1 MKKKPTMQQI
11 ANALNVT
18 PITVSR
24 ALNDREGVSEELKE
38 KIKQYAYETGYLTKE
53 TTKKNTQSRPV
64 NIILLVAEVFIKTD
78 NKFYIDFY
86 KKILDSLEENSA
98 FGILKI
104 IEEQEV
110 EELAIPKLLLGDN
123 IDGMIVLGELPS
135 EYINELAKLNLPTI
149 LLDFYDEDL
158 LLDAVVNDNFFEAYE
173 MTRYLISKG
182 HKDIAFVGNIKS
194 THSIQDRYLGYHKAL
209 LRSGITINKYEM
221 TRYLISKGHK
231 DIAFVGNIK
240 STHSIQDRY
249 LGYHKALLRS
259 GITINKNFI
268 ISDRT
273 RNGSYEELILPSPL
287 PTAFVCNCDQIAFQ
301 LVQDLRS
308 KGIQIPEDCSIASF
322 DNSKFSTSCTPQ
334 LTTMDPNLDDMVKAC
349 VSNIL
354 KKVSQPNLKTGLIA
368 VKGALIERESVR
380 EI

>member
-209 LRSGITINKYEM
+209 LRSGITINK
-221 TRYLISKGHK
+221 
-231 DIAFVGNIK
+231 
-240 STHSIQDRY
+240 
-249 LGYHKALLRS
+249 
-259 GITINKNFI
+259 NFI